1 MKVRIHLHDQPYR
14 SKPEGRQIQEI
25 SSTITRKI
33 TETGIQELAVLAGEE
48 GRAFTPA
55 VFQGARRKENFI
67 CQQVYALDFDEGFSI
82 KQFEERAEKYDIKPA
97 FLYQTF
103 SNSSSES

>member
-1 MKVRIHLHDQPYR
+1 MEEYSPVDFNKPGNCSINKVREEKTVKVRIHLHDQSYR

-55 VFQGARRKENFI
+55 VFQGAKI
-67 CQQVYALDFDEGFSI
+67 G
-82 KQFEERAEKYDIKPA
+82 RAHV
-97 FLYQTF
+97 
-103 SNSSSES
+103 